1 MHFLHR
7 FDILKQITLLRPMI
21 TRLIL
26 VFLSFFLLASTVS
39 AAPLDTNVRE
49 TTLGTTGSPTTLL
62 DEFTSPI
69 REFFFTPGA
78 GGGE

>member
-1 MHFLHR
+1 
-7 FDILKQITLLRPMI
+7 MI
-21 TRLIL
+21 TRLIFA
-26 VFLSFFLLASTVS
+26 FLSFFLITSTFS

-62 DEFTSPI
+62 DEFSSPI

-78 GGGE
+78 SGGE